1 MLCDDLEGWDG
12 MGEVGE
18 RLKKEVIYVCTW
30 LILFLVQFPLTQQCK
45 VIVIP
50 IKKEIDKLLARLKKR
65 NREDSNK

>member
-1 MLCDDLEGWDG
+1 

-18 RLKKEVIYVCTW
+18 RLKKEGMYVCTW

-45 VIVIP
+45 VIINP
-50 IKKEIDKLLARLKKR
+50 IKKEIDKPLARLKR